1 MKFPK
6 PVVAKCRTR
15 SLRGYAAPSDVTSG
29 DEAQML
35 YLARKADESV
45 IINDD
50 IEVTVVDIRGRS
62 VKLGYTFPQG
72 ASVLRREL
80 YEKIQ
85 KENLEAAQPSADF
98 LAADEKEPEKAGD

>member
-1 MKFPK
+1 
-6 PVVAKCRTR
+6 VLIKCKIQ
-15 SLRGYAAPSDVTSG
+15 SLRECALLSDVTSS
-29 DEAQML
+29 DEAPML
-35 YLARKADESV
+35 YLTRKAGESV

-62 VKLGYTFPQG
+62 VKLGFTFPQG

-85 KENLEAAQPSADF
+85 KENLEAAQASADF
-98 LAADEKEPEKAGD
+98 LTAQAKEPEKAGD